1 MLFCNQKCSAANL
14 RVCSSKNKMMPQL
27 PVSHLIM
34 LAVDIQ
40 LVRFLAFL
48 CTESQLRNAKSTVRQ
63 RLFSRRAERVGGG
76 GPLLKLH
83 VMYMYI
89 WSLVVWSGVAS
100 GLNTWGKLQQ
110 LEERASSPLRPLVDC
125 RNLLAFFKTLHEF
138 MWEHSP
144 WPSHCHPAQLM
155 VLHCLIPKDSAWHL
169 HSFLPHAAEPWH
181 VWGRWRDGNG
191 LSVTEGHSLDVCSWA
206 LLEACIQHNWNKHVK
221 LSGTALISLLLEVL
235 SSSL

>member
-1 MLFCNQKCSAANL
+1 
-14 RVCSSKNKMMPQL
+14 MPQL

-89 WSLVVWSGVAS
+89 
-100 GLNTWGKLQQ
+100 
-110 LEERASSPLRPLVDC
+110 
-125 RNLLAFFKTLHEF
+125 
-138 MWEHSP
+138 
-144 WPSHCHPAQLM
+144 
-155 VLHCLIPKDSAWHL
+155 
-169 HSFLPHAAEPWH
+169 
-181 VWGRWRDGNG
+181 
-191 LSVTEGHSLDVCSWA
+191 
-206 LLEACIQHNWNKHVK
+206 
-221 LSGTALISLLLEVL
+221 
-235 SSSL
+235 